1 MRLRTLTVGKSRSL
15 KKGRLETW
23 IKAEAQATFNEGEDL
38 TEGSLLD
45 LLATVEEVLS
55 KQEEEENARWNCNK
69 PENK

>member
-1 MRLRTLTVGKSRSL
+1 M
-15 KKGRLETW
+15 ETW

-55 KQEEEENARWNCNK
+55 KQEEEENARWNRNK